1 MIFDQM
7 NIQEFYNSQ
16 LGLTVQQCI
25 TKEIS
30 TRWTDLNSTRI
41 LGVGFSSPYIKTYN
55 KNQNNIISLLP
66 PIPSIEFAAGNSAN
80 QELISLFH
88 EIPLPD
94 LSIDRIIIVHALE
107 FSESANL
114 MIRELWRILTDN
126 GKILFIVPNRLGI
139 WCRFDSNP
147 FGFGRPYSPNQLV
160 RLLEDNL
167 FTTIGRNTALYMPP
181 IKVRGMNSLSKG
193 WEIFGRHTFP
203 NLGGIISIEAEKQ
216 IYSGNRVFASG
227 QKRSYAIVTS

>member
-1 MIFDQM
+1 MILDQM

-16 LGLTVQQCI
+16 LGLTVNECI

-30 TRWTDLNSTRI
+30 TKWTDLNGTRI
-41 LGVGFSSPYIKTYN
+41 LGVGFSSPYTSFYN
-55 KNQNNIISLLP
+55 RNQNNIVSLLP
-66 PIPSIEFAAGNSAN
+66 PTPSTKCSAGNTTN
-80 QELISLFH
+80 QKLISLFH

-126 GKILFIVPNRLGI
+126 GKIIFIVPNRLGI

-167 FTTIGRNTALYMPP
+167 FTTIKRTTALYMPP
-181 IKVRGMNSLSKG
+181 IKVRGMNSLYQG
-193 WEIFGRHTFP
+193 WEIFGRNTFP
-203 NLGGIISIEAEKQ
+203 NLGGIISVEAEKQ

-227 QKRSYAIVTS
+227 QKRSYAVVTS

>member
-7 NIQEFYNSQ
+7 NIQGFYDSK
-16 LGLTVQQCI
+16 LGLTVRECI
-25 TKEIS
+25 TREIS
-30 TRWTDLNSTRI
+30 TKWTDLNGTRI
-41 LGVGFSSPYIKTYN
+41 LGVGFASPYIRFYN
-55 KNQNNIISLLP
+55 RNQNNIVSLLP
-66 PIPSIEFAAGNSAN
+66 PMPSIAFSTENATN

-126 GKILFIVPNRLGI
+126 GKIIFIVPNRLGI
-139 WCRFDSNP
+139 WCRFESNP

-167 FTTIGRNTALYMPP
+167 FTTIKRNTALYMPP
-181 IKVRGMNSLSKG
+181 FKVRGIHSLSTG
-193 WEIFGRHTFP
+193 WEVFGKNTFP

-216 IYSGNRVFASG
+216 IYSGNIKFANS

>member
-16 LGLTVQQCI
+16 LGLTVNECI
-25 TKEIS
+25 TREIS
-30 TRWTDLNSTRI
+30 TKWTDLNSTRI
-41 LGVGFSSPYIKTYN
+41 LGVGFSSPYIRFYN
-55 KNQNNIISLLP
+55 GNQNNIVSLMP
-66 PIPSIEFAAGNSAN
+66 PTPFIEFSAGNTTN

-126 GKILFIVPNRLGI
+126 GKIIFIVPNRLGI

-160 RLLEDNL
+160 CLLEDNL
-167 FTTIGRNTALYMPP
+167 FTTIRRNTALYMPP
-181 IKVRGMNSLSKG
+181 IKVRSTNSLSKG
-193 WEIFGRHTFP
+193 WEIFGRNMFP
-203 NLGGIISIEAEKQ
+203 NLGGVISIEAEKQ
-216 IYSGNRVFASG
+216 IYSGNINYASG

>member
-16 LGLTVQQCI
+16 LGLTVNECI
-25 TKEIS
+25 TREIS
-30 TRWTDLNSTRI
+30 TKWTDLNSTRI
-41 LGVGFSSPYIKTYN
+41 LGVGFSRPYIRFYN
-55 KNQNNIISLLP
+55 GNQNNIVSLMP
-66 PIPSIEFAAGNSAN
+66 PTPFTEFSAGNTAN

-126 GKILFIVPNRLGI
+126 GKIIFIVPNRLGI

-160 RLLEDNL
+160 CLLEDNL
-167 FTTIGRNTALYMPP
+167 FTTIRRNTALYMPP
-181 IKVRGMNSLSKG
+181 IKVRGTKSLSKG
-193 WEIFGRHTFP
+193 WEIFGRNTFP
-203 NLGGIISIEAEKQ
+203 NLGGVISIEAEKQ
-216 IYSGNRVFASG
+216 IYSGNINYASG